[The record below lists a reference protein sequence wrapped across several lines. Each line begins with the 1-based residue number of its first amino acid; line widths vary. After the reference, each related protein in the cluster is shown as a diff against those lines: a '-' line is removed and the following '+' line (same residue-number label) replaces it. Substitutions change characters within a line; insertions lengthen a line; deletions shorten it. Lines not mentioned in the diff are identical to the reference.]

1 MGPTIFLVTQ
11 GPIIIGPHQ
20 FQKRDYTPAMYLCKY
35 LQNMTVQAK
44 EILHGLMAYSILQ
57 VYKVLFFYLQEYC
70 SK

>member
-1 MGPTIFLVTQ
+1 MTSLVHPATAKY
-11 GPIIIGPHQ
+11 
-20 FQKRDYTPAMYLCKY
+20 FQEYVCKY

-57 VYKVLFFYLQEYC
+57 VYEALFFYLQEYC